1 VSRADQTPAGWT
13 IDDEGYAWDVFLSY
27 PSAVEKTRVFTR
39 KVLAPLLARELEAQ
53 LGRRR
58 LALDAEA
65 IEAGELW
72 PDRLQQMHLR
82 ARVFVS
88 VLCWPYFTRS
98 GWCCA
103 EWHSAVEREA
113 QTPER
118 THPLLFPLRLI
129 DLDEDSIERLGQPWR
144 DQVASRKPLDLH
156 EWANVVNPLA
166 DNDRSHA
173 LRDTISDF
181 VERRLVPA
189 IERAPAWRPDFPLLP
204 AGPARPAPAPFDPR
218 F

>member
-1 VSRADQTPAGWT
+1 VATVDQTHPGSAP
-13 IDDEGYAWDVFLSY
+13 DDEGYAWDVFLSY
-27 PSAVEKTRVFTR
+27 PSAVEKTRTFTR
-39 KVLAPLLARELEAQ
+39 TVLAPLLARELEAQ

-65 IEAGELW
+65 IEAGEQW
-72 PDRLQQMHLR
+72 PARLQQLHLR

-88 VLCWPYFTRS
+88 VLCWPYFTTS

-103 EWHSAVEREA
+103 EWSSAVEREA
-113 QTPER
+113 QTPTR
-118 THPLLFPLRLI
+118 SHPLLFPLRLI
-129 DLDEDSIERLGQPWR
+129 DLDEDSVSRLDQPWR

-156 EWANVVNPLA
+156 AWANVVNPLA

-173 LRDTISDF
+173 LRDEISRF

-189 IERAPAWRPDFPLLP
+189 IEAAPPWRADFPLLP
-204 AGPARPAPAPFDPR
+204 AGPARPTPAPFDPR

>member
-1 VSRADQTPAGWT
+1 VQTADQTQPGQDR
-13 IDDEGYAWDVFLSY
+13 DDEGYAWDVFLSY

-39 KVLAPLLARELEAQ
+39 TVLAPLLARELEAQ
-53 LGRRR
+53 LGQRR

-65 IEAGELW
+65 IETGALW
-72 PDRLQQMHLR
+72 PDRLQQLHLR
-82 ARVFVS
+82 SRVFVS

-103 EWHSAVEREA
+103 EWSSAVAREA
-113 QTPER
+113 LTPER
-118 THPLLFPLRLI
+118 SHPLLFPLRLI
-129 DLDEDSIERLGQPWR
+129 DLDEDSVNRLDQPWR

-156 EWANVVNPLA
+156 DWANVMNPMA

-173 LRDTISDF
+173 LRDTISAF

-204 AGPARPAPAPFDPR
+204 VGPPPVLAR
-218 F
+218 